1 MLYAFLEWLNAKVS
15 GGIPGF
21 GVFKYL
27 SFRSALAIIT
37 SLVVAIVFGKRII
50 TYLKAR
56 LIGETIRKD
65 GPESHKLKAGTPTMG
80 GIIIFAAVMIP
91 TLLWANLTNAYVL
104 LILLATAWMFVIGFA
119 DDYIKVFK
127 KNKAGLAGRFKIM
140 GQVGLGLIVGLTMVF
155 HSDFKGPQGR
165 INDNGTLVVND
176 YLAGKGFL
184 KGDRL
189 LTIDGQR
196 FDTTASTAGH
206 TYIIERMVTENGFS
220 RTEQKAITVADLEV
234 IDVWN
239 ALHGKRESSFE
250 TKTNVP
256 FLKNYV
262 FNYSKIAFWEKAEG
276 GMAGKLLYVLICI
289 FIVTAVSNGVNL
301 TDGLDGL
308 AAGTTA
314 IAAVALAIFAYVS
327 GNVIFAEYLN
337 ISYIPKAAELTIY
350 CGALIGACVGF
361 LWYNTYPAQVF
372 MGDTGSLMLGG
383 AVGVLAMMVKKE
395 LLIPIFCGVFLVE
408 SLSVIVQVGYF
419 KYTKRRSAT
428 GEGKR
433 LLLMAPIHHHFEKKG
448 LHETKIVVR
457 FWIVSI
463 MLLIMAFVTL
473 KLR

>member
-1 MLYAFLEWLNAKVS
+1 
-15 GGIPGF
+15 
-21 GVFKYL
+21 
-27 SFRSALAIIT
+27 
-37 SLVVAIVFGKRII
+37 
-50 TYLKAR
+50 
-56 LIGETIRKD
+56 
-65 GPESHKLKAGTPTMG
+65 MG

-104 LILLATAWMFVIGFA
+104 LILLATAWMFVIGLA
-119 DDYIKVFK
+119 EAALKVFK

-184 KGDRL
+184 KGDRFF
-189 LTIDGQR
+189 TIDGQR

-220 RTEQKAITVADLEV
+220 RTEQKAIAIADVEV

-308 AAGTTA
+308 AASTTA

-361 LWYNTYPAQVF
+361 LWYNTYPHRSSWV
-372 MGDTGSLMLGG
+372 
-383 AVGVLAMMVKKE
+383 
-395 LLIPIFCGVFLVE
+395 IP
-408 SLSVIVQVGYF
+408 
-419 KYTKRRSAT
+419 A
-428 GEGKR
+428 
-433 LLLMAPIHHHFEKKG
+433 A
-448 LHETKIVVR
+448 
-457 FWIVSI
+457 
-463 MLLIMAFVTL
+463 
-473 KLR
+473 

>member
-37 SLVVAIVFGKRII
+37 SLFVAVVFGKRII
-50 TYLKAR
+50 AYLRAR

-65 GPESHKLKAGTPTMG
+65 GPDSHKLKAGTPTMG

-91 TLLWANLTNAYVL
+91 TLLWANLSNAYVL
-104 LILLATAWMFVIGFA
+104 LILLSTAWMFVIGFA

-165 INDNGTLVVND
+165 INENGTLVVND
-176 YLAGKGFL
+176 YLESKGFE

-196 FDTTASTAGH
+196 YDTSASTAGRS
-206 TYIIERMVTENGFS
+206 YIVERMVTTDGFS
-220 RTEQKAITVADLEV
+220 RTEQKNIAVADNEV

-256 FLKNYV
+256 FFKMYV
-262 FNYSKIAFWEKAEG
+262 FNYSRLAFWEDEENG
-276 GMAGKLLYVLICI
+276 LAGKLIYVLICI

-301 TDGLDGL
+301 TEGLDGL

-314 IAAVALAIFAYVS
+314 ITAVALAIFAYVS
-327 GNVIFAEYLN
+327 GNIIFSEYLN

-395 LLIPIFCGVFLVE
+395 LLIPIMCGVFLLE
-408 SLSVIVQVGYF
+408 SLSVIMQVTYF
-419 KYTKRRSAT
+419 KYTKRRSPV

-433 LLLMAPIHHHFEKKG
+433 LFLMAPIHHHFEKKG

-457 FWIVSI
+457 FWIVSV
-463 MLLIMAFVTL
+463 MLMVMAFVTL

>member
-1 MLYAFLEWLNAKVS
+1 MLYAFLEWLNGMVD

-50 TYLKAR
+50 SYLRAR

-80 GIIIFAAVMIP
+80 GIIIFAAVMVP
-91 TLLWANLTNAYVL
+91 TLLWGNLSNAYVL

-127 KNKAGLAGRFKIM
+127 KNKAGLAGRFKIL

-165 INDNGTLVVND
+165 INENGTLVVND
-176 YLAGKGFL
+176 YLASKGFL

-189 LTIDGQR
+189 LTIDGVR
-196 FDTTASTAGH
+196 YDTATATAGH
-206 TYIIERMVTENGFS
+206 SYMVERSEMEAGFTRTVTHS
-220 RTEQKAITVADLEV
+220 ITVADEEV
-234 IDVWN
+234 YDVWS

-256 FLKNYV
+256 FFKGYV
-262 FNYSKIAFWEKAEG
+262 FNYGKLAFWEKEEG

-314 IAAVALAIFAYVS
+314 VAAVVLFIFAYVS

-337 ISYIPKAAELTIY
+337 ISYIPKAAELTIF

-408 SLSVIVQVGYF
+408 SLSVIAQVTYF
-419 KYTKRRSAT
+419 KYTKKRSPV

-433 LLLMAPIHHHFEKKG
+433 IFLMAPLHHHFEKKG

-457 FWIVSI
+457 FWIVAI
-463 MLLIMAFVTL
+463 MLAIMAFVTL

>member
-1 MLYAFLEWLNAKVS
+1 MLYAFLEWLNAMVT

-37 SLVVAIVFGKRII
+37 SLLIAVFFGKRII
-50 TYLKAR
+50 LQLRAR
-56 LIGETIRKD
+56 LIGETIRTD
-65 GPESHKLKAGTPTMG
+65 GPESHKPKAGTPTMG
-80 GIIIFAAVMIP
+80 GIIIFLAVMVP

-127 KNKAGLAGRFKIM
+127 KNKAGLAGKFKIM
-140 GQVGLGLIVGLTMVF
+140 GQVGLGLIVGLVMVF
-155 HSDFKGPQGR
+155 HSDFKGPQGC

-176 YLAGKGFL
+176 YLESKGFL

-189 LTIDGQR
+189 LAIDGQQY
-196 FDTTASTAGH
+196 DTAGSTAGGS
-206 TYIIERMVTENGFS
+206 YLVERIITDRGFS
-220 RTEQKAITVADLEV
+220 RTEQRTIQIADAEVA
-234 IDVWN
+234 DVWN
-239 ALHGKRESSFE
+239 AFHGKRETAFE

-262 FNYSKIAFWEKAEG
+262 FNYGRLAFWENPDG
-276 GMAGKLLYVLICI
+276 GLAGKLVYVLICI
-289 FIVTAVSNGVNL
+289 FTVTAVSNGVNL

-308 AAGTTA
+308 AAGTAA
-314 IAAVALAIFAYVS
+314 IAGVVIFIFAYVS

-337 ISYIPKAAELTIY
+337 ISHIPKAAELTIF
-350 CGALIGACVGF
+350 CGALVGACVGF

-383 AVGVLAMMVKKE
+383 AIGVLAMMVKKE
-395 LLIPIFCGVFLVE
+395 LLIPIFCGVFFVE
-408 SLSVIVQVGYF
+408 SLSVILQVGYF
-419 KYTKRRSAT
+419 KYTKKRSAS
-428 GEGKR
+428 GEGTR
-433 LLLMAPIHHHFEKKG
+433 LFLMAPLHHHFEKQG

-457 FWIVSI
+457 FWIVAV
-463 MLLIMAFVTL
+463 MLAVMAFATL